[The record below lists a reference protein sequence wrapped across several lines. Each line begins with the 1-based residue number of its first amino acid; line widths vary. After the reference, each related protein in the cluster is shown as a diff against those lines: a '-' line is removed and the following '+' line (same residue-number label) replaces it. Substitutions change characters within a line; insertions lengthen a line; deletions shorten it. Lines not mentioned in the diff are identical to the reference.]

1 MDFLI
6 TGANGQ
12 VGREL
17 QDKLELKNY
26 SFTALGRDKLD
37 ITDINSVDSVLNECR
52 PKLVINT
59 AAYTAVDKAEDDR
72 DTCFNINSNAVRNLA
87 KISKKIDAKLV
98 HISTDYVF
106 DGSLN
111 RPLCENDVPN
121 PLNVYGASKLEGE
134 KALKE
139 ELDKNYLIIRTSS
152 VHGQYGANFV
162 KTMIRLLNEKN
173 ELKVVDD
180 QVMSPTHAGFL
191 AETIIELVEKGADAE
206 IYNVSNSGAISW
218 YEFTLKIREYL
229 ANNNPKLNEVKINPC
244 ISSEFPRP
252 ASRPKFSAFNLEKTE
267 EFLGHKLQSWQDGLK
282 SHLTDLNY
290 MVE

>member
-1 MDFLI
+1 MVF
-6 TGANGQ
+6 
-12 VGREL
+12 
-17 QDKLELKNY
+17 KHFF
-26 SFTALGRDKLD
+26 S
-37 ITDINSVDSVLNECR
+37 
-52 PKLVINT
+52 
-59 AAYTAVDKAEDDR
+59 
-72 DTCFNINSNAVRNLA
+72 INSNGVRNLA

-162 KTMIRLLNEKN
+162 KTMIKLLNEKN

-267 EFLGHKLQSWQDGLK
+267 KFLGHKLQSWQDGLK